1 MSIHGEALMK
11 RFIYSVAFCL
21 LSLSGA
27 ASADE
32 QPAES
37 TRTELIDILALA
49 SDSGGS
55 PFDSNSRKVTAAKC
69 CKVCTKGKPCG
80 DTCIAQDK
88 VCQVEPGCAC

>member
-1 MSIHGEALMK
+1 MR
-11 RFIYSVAFCL
+11 RFICYSIAICL

-32 QPAES
+32 HSAES
-37 TRTELIDILALA
+37 TRTQLIEVLSVA
-49 SDSGGS
+49 SDSAVS
-55 PFDSNSRKVTAAKC
+55 PFDSNSKEVNAAKC

-88 VCQVEPGCAC
+88 ICHVGPGCAC